1 MNVIETKDVSYQY
14 PDGTLALN
22 KINFHAPKG
31 EIIALL
37 GPNGAGKSTL
47 FLHFNGILKPSS
59 GTVLLDGTPINYDKK
74 GLLQVRQKVGL
85 VFQNPDDQ
93 LFAPTVREDVAFGPL
108 NIDLDPEEVQ
118 RRVSESLEKV
128 GMAGYEDKPPHHLSG
143 GQKKRVSIAGVLAM
157 RPEIMVL
164 DEPTSGLDP
173 KGAFQ
178 IMKLLIE
185 LNREGM
191 TIVIATHDVDIVPI
205 YAHKVYAISKG
216 KIIKKGSPKEIFE
229 DVQTIRDA
237 NLRLPHIAHLFERL
251 HKEEEISFG
260 NSYPL
265 TVNEAKNQITDQ
277 IKKKKES

>member
-1 MNVIETKDVSYQY
+1 MNVIETIDVSHQY

-22 KINFHAPKG
+22 RINFKAPEGK
-31 EIIALL
+31 IIALL

-47 FLHFNGILKPSS
+47 FLHFNGILKPTS
-59 GTVLLDGTPINYDKK
+59 GTVLVDNTPINYDKM

-93 LFAPTVREDVAFGPL
+93 LFAPTVQEDVAFGPL
-108 NIDLDPEEVQ
+108 NIGLEVDEVQ
-118 RRVSESLEKV
+118 KRVSEALEKV
-128 GMAGYEDKPPHHLSG
+128 GMVGYEKKPPHHLSG

-216 KIIKKGSPKEIFE
+216 EIIKEGSPQEIFE
-229 DVQTIRDA
+229 DVKTIRDA
-237 NLRLPHIAHLFERL
+237 NLRLPHITHLFERL
-251 HKEEEISFG
+251 HKEDQLSFG
-260 NSYPL
+260 KSYPL
-265 TVNEAKNQITDQ
+265 TVNEAKKSITEK
-277 IKKKKES
+277 IKK

>member
-1 MNVIETKDVSYQY
+1 M
-14 PDGTLALN
+14 
-22 KINFHAPKG
+22 
-31 EIIALL
+31 

-59 GTVLLDGTPINYDKK
+59 GTVVVDGKPMNYDKN
-74 GLLQVRQKVGL
+74 GLVQVRQKVGL

-93 LFAPTVREDVAFGPL
+93 LFAPTVSEDVAFGPL
-108 NIDLDPEEVQ
+108 NIGLHPEEVQ
-118 RRVSESLEKV
+118 KRVSESLEKV

-143 GQKKRVSIAGVLAM
+143 GQKKRVSIAGILAM

-216 KIIKKGSPKEIFE
+216 EIIKEGSPHEIFE

-251 HKEEEISFG
+251 HKEDEISFG
-260 NSYPL
+260 RSYPL
-265 TVNEAKNQITDQ
+265 TVNEAKDKITDK
-277 IKKKKES
+277 IKDNKSL

>member
-1 MNVIETKDVSYQY
+1 MNVIETIDVSHQY

-22 KINFHAPKG
+22 KINFKAPEGK
-31 EIIALL
+31 IIALL

-47 FLHFNGILKPSS
+47 FLHFNGILKPTS
-59 GTVLLDGTPINYDKK
+59 GTVLVDDTPINYDKM

-108 NIDLDPEEVQ
+108 NIDLEVDEVQ
-118 RRVSESLEKV
+118 RRVSEALEKV
-128 GMAGYEDKPPHHLSG
+128 GMAGYENKPPHHLSG

-216 KIIKKGSPKEIFE
+216 EIIKEGSPQEIFD

-251 HKEEEISFG
+251 HKEDQLSFG
-260 NSYPL
+260 KSYPL
-265 TVNEAKNQITDQ
+265 TVNEAKNRITEK
-277 IKKKKES
+277 IKK